1 MNIILV
7 ITILIFFLLLYIN
20 YGGSV
25 GRIERKNKITGE
37 YQDLGPVSEKE
48 EIALFEGTHK
58 RLAFVQALIGSTIW
72 SLIAFAMM
80 YLIKYIFW

>member
-1 MNIILV
+1 MNINLV

>member
-7 ITILIFFLLLYIN
+7 LNILIFLLLLFIN
-20 YGGSV
+20 YSGSV

-72 SLIAFAMM
+72 SLIAFAIM

>member
-20 YGGSV
+20 YGVEGV

-48 EIALFEGTHK
+48 EIAFLEGHT
-58 RLAFVQALIGSTIW
+58 
-72 SLIAFAMM
+72 
-80 YLIKYIFW
+80 

>member
-7 ITILIFFLLLYIN
+7 LSILIFLLLLFIN
-20 YGGSV
+20 YSGSV

-58 RLAFVQALIGSTIW
+58 RLAFVQTLIGSTIW
-72 SLIAFAMM
+72 SLIAFAIM

>member
-25 GRIERKNKITGE
+25 GRIERKNKIMGE

-58 RLAFVQALIGSTIW
+58 RLAFVQALIGSIIW
-72 SLIAFAMM
+72 SLIAFGIM